1 MAKTPFSDKTLQT
14 IIGNLLRYGV
24 LLALTVG
31 GIGGI
36 LYLSRHGHDVVHY
49 EQFKENDKSL
59 GTLFREIIN
68 GLKAGSGQAI
78 IFAGIIILFLTPA
91 LRLVLSLFSFMAE
104 KDYLYIAITI
114 IVISIIGTSIYLGY
128 AG

>member
-1 MAKTPFSDKTLQT
+1 MSKSNFSDKTLQT

-31 GIGGI
+31 AIGGI
-36 LYLSRHGHDVVHY
+36 LYLSRHGNDIVHY
-49 EQFKENDKSL
+49 EQFKEQDKSL
-59 GTLFREIIN
+59 GTLFKELTE
-68 GLKAGSGQAI
+68 GLRAGSGRAI

-91 LRLVLSLFSFMAE
+91 LRLVLSLFSFLAE
-104 KDYLYIAITI
+104 KDYLYVAITL
-114 IVISIIGTSIYLGY
+114 IVIIIIGTSIYLGY